1 MKMRHDSLTS
11 SINIIHASLSRRG
24 LKLEPEEKTLLVS
37 TPVNQCST
45 SCCTSYETGEERGGC
60 FGCQLKG
67 QTPAEKQ
74 VCTLKVRK
82 KGKGTVD
89 SGQAETSCHAPAAL
103 PSEKLESPAADEGF

>member
-1 MKMRHDSLTS
+1 M
-11 SINIIHASLSRRG
+11 
-24 LKLEPEEKTLLVS
+24 
-37 TPVNQCST
+37 NQCST

-60 FGCQLKG
+60 FRCQLKG

-89 SGQAETSCHAPAAL
+89 RGQAETSCHAPAAL